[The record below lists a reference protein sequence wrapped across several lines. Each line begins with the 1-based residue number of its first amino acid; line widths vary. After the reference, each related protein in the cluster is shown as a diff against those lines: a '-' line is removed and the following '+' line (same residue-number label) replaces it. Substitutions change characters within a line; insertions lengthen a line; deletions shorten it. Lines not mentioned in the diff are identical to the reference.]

1 MNQGI
6 NSKKLFYVISSFL
19 VLILIIFT
27 IKVNYA
33 ISQSNPP
40 LASEA
45 SNDNDGT
52 AKTAASAAQILQ
64 KDQPAVQPEE
74 KPAVRAGAPEVKAA
88 GDKAVSTAPKFK
100 FDPVSSAIFVEKAK
114 KAPGK
119 FRFVID
125 KKTFELRLF
134 KDDALLKTYKIAYG
148 RNPDGADKQKKG
160 DLRTPEG
167 HFYVQEIVKSDK
179 WLHLGKF
186 AYGPWFLR
194 LKTPRWSGIAIHGTD
209 EPELIG
215 TKASEGCIR
224 LYPEEITELKTIV
237 EDQVKKGR
245 DKIFVDIFA
254 DAAVSGENK

>member
-19 VLILIIFT
+19 LLILIIFT

-33 ISQSNPP
+33 ISQGNPP

-45 SNDNDGT
+45 
-52 AKTAASAAQILQ
+52 AKETGETSKAAEQ
-64 KDQPAVQPEE
+64 KGQVLSKEPEPDKSEE
-74 KPAVRAGAPEVKAA
+74 KQAGKDETLQVKTI
-88 GDKAVSTAPKFK
+88 GDKAAPTAGKFK
-100 FDPVSSAIFVEKAK
+100 FDPVASAIFIGKAK

-119 FRFVID
+119 FKFVID

-134 KDDALLKTYKIAYG
+134 KDEALLKTYSIAYG
-148 RNPDGADKQKKG
+148 RNPDGRTKQKKG

-167 HFYVQEIVKSDK
+167 HFYVQSIEKSDK
-179 WLHLGKF
+179 WLHEGKF

-194 LKTPRWSGIAIHGTD
+194 LKTPFSGIAIHGTD
-209 EPELIG
+209 DPDSIG

-237 EDQVKKGR
+237 EDQVKKGQ
-245 DKIFVDIFA
+245 DKVYVDIFA
-254 DAAVSGENK
+254 DAAISAEKK

>member
-19 VLILIIFT
+19 LLILIIFT

-40 LASEA
+40 LSSEAAKKTSETPETAGPAAQVLPRESAAARPEEKQTVNNDASEA
-45 SNDNDGT
+45 KTDG
-52 AKTAASAAQILQ
+52 
-64 KDQPAVQPEE
+64 P
-74 KPAVRAGAPEVKAA
+74 
-88 GDKAVSTAPKFK
+88 KAVSNSGKFE
-100 FDPVSSAIFVEKAK
+100 FDPVASAIFIEKAK

-119 FRFVID
+119 FKLVIE
-125 KKTFELRLF
+125 KKSFELRLF
-134 KDDALLKTYKIAYG
+134 KGDALLKTYKIAYG
-148 RNPDGADKQKKG
+148 RNPDGATKQKKG

-167 HFYVQEIVKSDK
+167 HFYIQEIVKSDK

-186 AYGPWFLR
+186 AYGPWFMR
-194 LKTPRWSGIAIHGTD
+194 LKTPWSGIAIHGTD
-209 EPELIG
+209 EPGSIG

-245 DKIFVDIFA
+245 DKVYVDIFA
-254 DAAVSGENK
+254 DAAASAEKK